1 MDDRAYLRAAKA
13 RLVEAMDRGMNWE
26 DATAEAGLLVSRAT
40 AYRLW
45 LRACCEGPLA
55 FEDRRHGHPA
65 KLRAPIQD
73 WIVAHCQDA
82 PHTPSHILQGLIA
95 DQFGITAS
103 IRQINR
109 VRAERNVRTVRR
121 RTPKKTS

>member
-1 MDDRAYLRAAKA
+1 LDDRTYLRAAKA
-13 RLVEAMDRGMNWE
+13 HLVEAMDSGMNWQ
-26 DATAEAGLLVSRAT
+26 DAAAEAGLLVSRAT
-40 AYRLW
+40 AYRIW
-45 LRACCEGPLA
+45 LRAWREGPDS
-55 FEDRRHGHPA
+55 FEDGRHGHPT

-73 WIVAHCQDA
+73 WIVTLCQDA

-109 VRAERNVRTVRR
+109 VRAARNVRTLRP
-121 RTPKKTS
+121 RTPKKTA